1 MNEKRY
7 PSVMFTRLV
16 MADKDMN
23 EKVPVGY
30 VYEISHVMADKDMNE
45 KVPVGYVYEISHG

>member
-1 MNEKRY
+1 MADKDMNEKY
-7 PSVMFTRLV
+7 PSVRLTRLVMTDKDIMSVMFTRLV

-30 VYEISHVMADKDMNE
+30 VYEISH
-45 KVPVGYVYEISHG
+45 G

>member
-1 MNEKRY
+1 MADKDMNERY

-30 VYEISHVMADKDMNE
+30 VYEISH
-45 KVPVGYVYEISHG
+45 G